1 MRTRTLLL
9 LAILCGLAILIAGG
23 IQLLRVSDD
32 SSVSDDLAV
41 GDQAT
46 AGDMDVTVLQ
56 AVEADGFMR
65 VQVRLGGVD
74 DVDGLDG
81 FHLVVSG
88 DVLEPLSAQQAG
100 AGACDGVTVAVQTCS
115 LVFGTA
121 DVQGTA
127 RVLLVQRGEDQDR
140 WNLA

>member
-9 LAILCGLAILIAGG
+9 LAVACGLAILVAGG
-23 IQLLRVSDD
+23 IQLVRVSGG
-32 SSVSDDLAV
+32 SSGSGDLAI
-41 GDQAT
+41 GDRTT
-46 AGDMDVTVLQ
+46 AGDMTVTVLQ
-56 AVEADGFMR
+56 ADEADGFMR
-65 VQVRLGGVD
+65 VQLRLGGVD
-74 DVDGLDG
+74 DDNGLDG

-100 AGACDGVTVAVQTCS
+100 EGACDGVTVAEQTCS

-121 DVQGTA
+121 DVKGTA
-127 RVLLVQRGEDQDR
+127 RVLLLQRGEDQDR